1 MAQAQTEAEEQHLFY
16 WHHWAKPMKT
26 NQRKSLARMNG
37 QRREEGDAGRRKKK
51 SVKEG
56 MTGRERE
63 RERGG
68 IQRSGPACGNSDA
81 VFMDV
86 YLSASPPGSSH
97 FPLGDGWSPGE
108 TFLLHLKVLWPSD
121 RRTHTHESMC
131 RWSLGCHRLLFTCD
145 VTQPK
150 PAIPSQRVSCISLP
164 TLN

>member
-1 MAQAQTEAEEQHLFY
+1 
-16 WHHWAKPMKT
+16 MKM

-37 QRREEGDAGRRKKK
+37 EQREEGDTGRRKKN

-56 MTGRERE
+56 MTGSRERE

-108 TFLLHLKVLWPSD
+108 TFLLHLKVVWPSD
-121 RRTHTHESMC
+121 RRTHMHERMC
-131 RWSLGCHRLLFTCD
+131 C
-145 VTQPK
+145 
-150 PAIPSQRVSCISLP
+150 
-164 TLN
+164 